1 MATGSSVL
9 AGLAKSKV
17 KTRAAV
23 KGMSPSD
30 IEKLV
35 SNLSSILESEV
46 QKEQAKAEAA
56 KKAKIAKIRA
66 LMEES
71 GLDATD
77 LKGTAQRRG
86 RKKAVAKSPAKSKAK
101 SKAKATAKKRKVAP
115 KYRLVVD
122 GKEHLWSGRGRAPK
136 VFKEYME
143 AGNSKESCAIK
154 K

>member
-1 MATGSSVL
+1 MASL
-9 AGLAKSKV
+9 APLAKSKIKV
-17 KTRAAV
+17 RAAV
-23 KGMSPSD
+23 KGMSVEQ
-30 IEKLV
+30 IENLIA
-35 SNLSSILESEV
+35 NLSSVLTSE
-46 QKEQAKAEAA
+46 KEKEAVRADAA
-56 KKAKIAKIRA
+56 KKAKIAKIKT

-71 GLDATD
+71 GLKPAD
-77 LKGTAQRRG
+77 LGGAKKTRS
-86 RKKAVAKSPAKSKAK
+86 RK
-101 SKAKATAKKRKVAP
+101 KATAKKRRIAP

>member
-1 MATGSSVL
+1 MASL
-9 AGLAKSKV
+9 APLAKSKI
-17 KTRAAV
+17 KARAAL
-23 KGMSPSD
+23 KGMSVEQ
-30 IEKLV
+30 IESLIA
-35 SNLSSILESEV
+35 NLSSILASE
-46 QKEQAKAEAA
+46 KEKEAARADAA

-71 GLDATD
+71 GLDAAD
-77 LKGTAQRRG
+77 LKGATKRRG
-86 RKKAVAKSPAKSKAK
+86 RKKTAVKSA
-101 SKAKATAKKRKVAP
+101 AKKRKVAP

-122 GKEHLWSGRGRAPK
+122 GKEHLWSGRGRAPT